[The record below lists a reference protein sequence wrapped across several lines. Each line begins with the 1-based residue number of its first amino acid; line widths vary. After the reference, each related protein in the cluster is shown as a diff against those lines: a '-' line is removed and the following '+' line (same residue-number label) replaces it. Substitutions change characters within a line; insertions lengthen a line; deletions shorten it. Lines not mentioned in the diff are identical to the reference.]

1 MSETEQMS
9 MRMDDAAAQA
19 EAELRKNFKTW
30 SAENIAALARP
41 CAIACIAP
49 ACSAVPSAA
58 NSGKISSG
66 TPTPNAS
73 PLPTGATQKP

>member
-30 SAENIAALARP
+30 SAENIAAWWSVWYLKAGHKRLGR
-41 CAIACIAP
+41 ILVRLGREP
-49 ACSAVPSAA
+49 AKA
-58 NSGKISSG
+58 GK
-66 TPTPNAS
+66 TA
-73 PLPTGATQKP
+73 QV